1 MLWWTDCVRLD
12 VPVMGHNTLDGIK
25 AETHMSFRSR
35 LLLFFMI
42 IVIVPMVAVALV
54 LFSITADSETG
65 KADAQIAQ
73 GLRAAFAIYD
83 SDRSEARPQLA
94 RVARDTPL
102 AQALARRDRAALA
115 GRIRTLKRSVPGVLR
130 ISVYDSDRRLLAEG
144 GRPDAVAAAV
154 AAPATAKGRIGYV
167 AVSVTTGRA
176 YAAEVRRVTG
186 LQASVAAGSRVAGST
201 IPRAAAN
208 ELRSGNVKV
217 GGSEYRGRVASL
229 DDPFGP
235 PVRVAVY
242 EDRGKLSSSISH
254 RRLVIGAILGAFLL
268 LALLSSVVV
277 VRALQRQVETFL
289 EAARRLARGDFS
301 RPVPVEGSDEFAQLG
316 KEFNAMSGQLAVKI
330 EEVQRKRGEL
340 EETIRRVGEA
350 FAAGL
355 DRQEMV
361 NIAVRTAVEACQA
374 DVGRALP
381 LDIRR
386 MKTARV
392 GEETAELEAALETA
406 ERRAFEIHLEDSSD
420 WLEMLEA
427 PVEGEGDLEH
437 TPARERRPVR
447 VAQGGYFAMAVPL
460 MARPALGRGVE
471 QVGVVSIARS
481 GRDFD
486 EGEYDLFA
494 YLAGQAAVSIENV
507 DLHETVRRQALTD
520 ELTGLYNLRHFHDTL
535 DAELERQRRFGTE
548 VGLVM
553 LDIDDFKKIN
563 DTYGHQQGDLVLIE
577 VARALRNLSRD
588 IDEPAR
594 YGGEEM
600 AVILP
605 QTDVAGAE
613 LLAERMRTAVEDL
626 RIDRLDGEGE
636 LTVTASFGVA
646 SMPYN
651 AHDKAALIAE
661 ADAALYRAKRAG
673 KNRVARAEPVPA
685 ES

>member
-1 MLWWTDCVRLD
+1 MPHWTDCGRLG
-12 VPVMGHNTLDGIK
+12 VPVLGHNTHDGIK
-25 AETHMSFRSR
+25 DGPQLSFRSR

-42 IVIVPMVAVALV
+42 IVIVPMIAVALV

-73 GLRAAFAIYD
+73 GLRSAFAIYD
-83 SDRSEARPQLA
+83 SDRGAA
-94 RVARDTPL
+94 
-102 AQALARRDRAALA
+102 RAALA
-115 GRIRTLKRSVPGVLR
+115 RVVRDPALARALASGNRAAVAARAQALQQEVPGALR
-130 ISVYDSDRRLLAEG
+130 VEVYDTNRRLLAAA
-144 GRPDAVAAAV
+144 GRTDAVAVSV
-154 AAPATAKGRIGYV
+154 AAPSSRGRRLGYV
-167 AVSVTTGRA
+167 AVSSTTGKA
-176 YAAEVRRVTG
+176 YVDEVTRVTG
-186 LQASVAAGSRVAGST
+186 LQARVARGTSIGGST
-201 IPRAAAN
+201 IAGAAGAP
-208 ELRSGNVKV
+208 LRSGDIKIGENQ
-217 GGSEYRGRVASL
+217 YRGRVGSV
-229 DDPFGP
+229 DEPVGP
-235 PVRVAVY
+235 GTRVGVF
-242 EDRGKLSSSISH
+242 EDRAKLSSSISH
-254 RRLVIGAILGAFLL
+254 RRLLIAAILGAFLL
-268 LALLSSVVV
+268 LALLSSIVV
-277 VRALQRQVETFL
+277 VRALQRQVATFL
-289 EAARRLARGDFS
+289 EAARRLAHGDFS
-301 RPVPVEGSDEFAQLG
+301 RPVPVEGGDEFAQLG
-316 KEFNAMSGQLAVKI
+316 REFNAMSGQLAVKI

-386 MKTARV
+386 MKTSRV
-392 GEETAELEAALETA
+392 GEETPELEAALETA
-406 ERRAFEIHLEDSSD
+406 ERRAFEIHLEDSED
-420 WLEMLEA
+420 WLSMLEA
-427 PVEGEGDLEH
+427 TTDGDGDE
-437 TPARERRPVR
+437 PAPGRERRPVR
-447 VAQGGYFAMAVPL
+447 VSQGAYFAMAVPL

-471 QVGVVSIARS
+471 QVGVVSIARE

-535 DAELERQRRFGTE
+535 DTELERQRRFGTN

-553 LDIDDFKKIN
+553 LDIDDFKRIN
-563 DTYGHQQGDLVLIE
+563 DSHGHQQGDLVLIE

-626 RIDRLDGEGE
+626 QIDRLDGEGK
-636 LTVTASFGVA
+636 LSVTASFGVA
-646 SMPYN
+646 SLPFN
-651 AHDKAALIAE
+651 ARDKAALIAE

>member
-1 MLWWTDCVRLD
+1 V
-12 VPVMGHNTLDGIK
+12 
-25 AETHMSFRSR
+25 SFRSR

-83 SDRSEARPQLA
+83 SDRNDARPQLA
-94 RVARDTPL
+94 RVARDPQL
-102 AQALARRDRAALA
+102 ARALANGDRTAMASRIRVLA
-115 GRIRTLKRSVPGVLR
+115 GSVPGVLR
-130 ISVYDSDRRLLAEG
+130 IAAYDTRRQLLAEA
-144 GRPDAVAAAV
+144 GRPDAVAASV
-154 AAPATAKGRIGYV
+154 AAPSTARRRIGYV
-167 AVSVTTGRA
+167 AVSVTSARA
-176 YAAEVRRVTG
+176 YVNEVKRVTG
-186 LQASVAAGSRVAGST
+186 LEARVATGARVVGST
-201 IPRAAAN
+201 IAGGQAAG
-208 ELRSGNVKV
+208 LGSGNVNIA
-217 GGSEYRGRVASL
+217 GDDFRGRVSTL

-235 PVRVAVY
+235 PVRVGVY
-242 EDRGKLSSSISH
+242 ESRAKLSSSISH
-254 RRLVIGAILGAFLL
+254 RRLLIGAILGAFLL

-316 KEFNAMSGQLAVKI
+316 REFNAMSGQLAVKI

-374 DVGRALP
+374 DAGRALP

-392 GEETAELEAALETA
+392 GEETPELEAALETA
-406 ERRAFEIHLEDSSD
+406 ERQAFEIHLEDSSD
-420 WLEMLEA
+420 WLAMLDSPPELDGDGDGETE
-427 PVEGEGDLEH
+427 PVPG
-437 TPARERRPVR
+437 RERRPVR
-447 VAQGGYFAMAVPL
+447 VRQGDYFAMAVPL

-471 QVGVVSIARS
+471 QVGVVSIARQGS
-481 GRDFD
+481 DFD

-535 DAELERQRRFGTE
+535 DTELERQRRFGTN

-553 LDIDDFKKIN
+553 LDIDDFKQIN

-600 AVILP
+600 SVILP

-626 RIDRLDGEGE
+626 EIDRLDGEGT
-636 LTVTASFGVA
+636 LRVTASFGVA
-646 SMPYN
+646 SLPFN
-651 AHDKAALIAE
+651 ARDKAALIAE

-673 KNRVARAEPVPA
+673 KNRVARAEPVTA

>member
-1 MLWWTDCVRLD
+1 V
-12 VPVMGHNTLDGIK
+12 
-25 AETHMSFRSR
+25 SFRNR

-42 IVIVPMVAVALV
+42 IVVVPMVAVALV

-83 SDRSEARPQLA
+83 SDRNEARPQLA
-94 RVARDTPL
+94 RVARDTAL
-102 AQALARRDRAALA
+102 AQALARRDRAATA
-115 GRIRTLKRSVPGVLR
+115 ARIRGLARSVPGVLR
-130 ISVYDSDRRLLAEG
+130 IAVYDSDRRLLAET

-154 AAPATAKGRIGYV
+154 AAPATASGRIGFV

-176 YAAEVRRVTG
+176 YAADVRRLTG
-186 LQASVAAGSRVAGST
+186 LQASVATADRVVGST
-201 IPRAAAN
+201 IPGAAADK
-208 ELRSGNVKV
+208 LRSGNVEL
-217 GGSEYRGRVASL
+217 GGGEYRGRVASL

-242 EDRGKLSSSISH
+242 EDRAMLSSSISH
-254 RRLVIGAILGAFLL
+254 RRLLIAAILGAFLL

-301 RPVPVEGSDEFAQLG
+301 RPVPVDGSDEFAQLG
-316 KEFNAMSGQLAVKI
+316 REFNAMSGQLAVKI

-374 DVGRALP
+374 EIGRALP

-392 GEETAELEAALETA
+392 GEETPELEAALETA
-406 ERRAFEIHLEDSSD
+406 ERRAFEIHLEDSQD
-420 WLEMLEA
+420 WLQMLEA
-427 PVEGEGDLEH
+427 PADGEAE
-437 TPARERRPVR
+437 PATGRERRPVR
-447 VAQGGYFAMAVPL
+447 VVQGGYFAMAVPL

-481 GRDFD
+481 DRDFD

-548 VGLVM
+548 VGLMM
-553 LDIDDFKKIN
+553 LDIDDFKKVN

-577 VARALRNLSRD
+577 VGRALRNLSRD

-605 QTDVAGAE
+605 QTDIAGAE
-613 LLAERMRTAVEDL
+613 LLAERMRTAVEEL
-626 RIDRLDGEGE
+626 RIDRLDGDGQ
-636 LTVTASFGVA
+636 LSVTASFGVA

-651 AHDKAALIAE
+651 AQDKAALIAE

-673 KNRVARAEPVPA
+673 KNRVARAEPVIA